1 MNVQSAMDVGMFVLP
16 AIAVMGRATANI
28 LTKTGIGFVTTA
40 INVMVDVKLMSNVPV
55 VNMQGRLAIV
65 FFVGKRTSCNLVCA
79 EQKRYPLYPDHWERL
94 WSGKRIVG
102 ELLNQRRAFRV

>member
-1 MNVQSAMDVGMFVLP
+1 MNVLSAMDVGMFVLP

-28 LTKTGIGFVTTA
+28 LTKTGLGFVNTA

-65 FFVGKRTSCNLVCA
+65 FLCRKTNFLQSCLCRTETLSSIPRSLGT
-79 EQKRYPLYPDHWERL
+79 PL
-94 WSGKRIVG
+94 VG
-102 ELLNQRRAFRV
+102 EKDSW